1 VPLAFFHHA
10 LMHVQS
16 KQPLWLSATSKPGA
30 MSRFALV
37 GLSGLLVNQLLLWTQ
52 VEQLGLHYLLAAVAA
67 TQGSTIWNFALTE
80 RWVYP
85 RRRAGRRPFRFLAFA
100 LVNNSTLL
108 LRLPLMAVLTSVKG
122 MHYLASNLL
131 TLMLLFLC
139 RFLISDR
146 FIWKPS
152 KPVRAVP
159 GLIDLDQ
166 PQPSRGP
173 ARRTTTT
180 TSGSGPRRHRYDV
193 GGFVAI
199 DSAVPLRE
207 LAHFQRPELGR
218 PADIVVGV
226 GLVGDQRPRWRPVVT
241 HAPEFVSYQE
251 HLGRLGANFR
261 LDFTDHIRVTVG
273 PLLACSPHVVY
284 TNVIEALL
292 RFVLVSQ
299 GRILLHSATL
309 ELDGCGVMLTART
322 DTGKTGTILRLLRE
336 HHGRFLSDDMTIVEP
351 DGLAYCY
358 PKPLTISAH
367 TLRAVNPDAL
377 RRHEHLK
384 LAVQSRLHSKS
395 GRSVGSRLADLNLPI
410 MALNAVTQAIVP
422 PPKYMVDRLVA
433 CQFAASTR
441 VRELFVIQRGPTA
454 MQELDPDQAIDILLE
469 NTDDAYGFPPFR
481 YFAPAIA
488 IGGEDYPRLRE
499 RERELVAKFL
509 ADVRVR
515 RLARDDFSWA
525 DAIPEL
531 VAQDA
536 WLDRGWTA

>member
-1 VPLAFFHHA
+1 MA
-10 LMHVQS
+10 
-16 KQPLWLSATSKPGA
+16 
-30 MSRFALV
+30 RFALV
-37 GLSGLLVNQLLLWTQ
+37 GLSGLLVNQLLLWAQ
-52 VEQLGLHYLLAAVAA
+52 VERLHWHYLAAAVVA
-67 TQGSTIWNFALTE
+67 TQGSTAWNFALTE

-85 RRRAGRRPFRFLAFA
+85 NRRAGRRPLRYLAFA

-108 LRLPLMAVLTSVKG
+108 LRLPVMAVLTSFNGV
-122 MHYLASNLL
+122 HYLASNLV
-131 TLMLLFLC
+131 TLVLLFLC
-139 RFLISDR
+139 RFLVSDR
-146 FIWKPS
+146 LIWKPA
-152 KPVRAVP
+152 KAFRGVP
-159 GLIDLDQ
+159 ELVDLVE
-166 PQPSRGP
+166 RGTGVP
-173 ARRTTTT
+173 ALRTTGS
-180 TSGSGPRRHRYDV
+180 SGRRHHYDV

-207 LAHFQRPELGR
+207 LAHFQRAELDR
-218 PADIVVGV
+218 PADITVRVGMV
-226 GLVGDQRPRWRPVVT
+226 GHRPRLRPVVT

-251 HLGRLGANFR
+251 HLGWLGANFR
-261 LDFTDHIRVTVG
+261 LDFADRIDVTVG

-336 HHGRFLSDDMTIVEP
+336 RSGRFLSDDMTIVEP
-351 DGLAYCY
+351 DGIAHCY

-367 TLRAVNPDAL
+367 TLRAVNQQAL
-377 RRHEHLK
+377 SRREQLK
-384 LAVQSRLHSKS
+384 LAVQSRLHSRG
-395 GRSVGSRLADLNLPI
+395 GRQVGSRLADMNLPI

-422 PPKYMVDRLVA
+422 PPKYMVDRLVP
-433 CQFAASTR
+433 CEFATSTQ
-441 VRELFVIQRGPTA
+441 VRELFVIERGPYA
-454 MQELDPDQAIDILLE
+454 MEELDHDRAIDIMLE

-488 IGGEDYPRLRE
+488 IGGEDYARLRE

-531 VAQDA
+531 VAPREDA
-536 WLDRGWTA
+536 WFDQGWTA

>member
-1 VPLAFFHHA
+1 
-10 LMHVQS
+10 M
-16 KQPLWLSATSKPGA
+16 G
-30 MSRFALV
+30 RFALV
-37 GLSGLLVNQLLLWTQ
+37 GLSGLVVNQLLLWGQ
-52 VEQLGLHYLLAAVAA
+52 VERLGFHYLAAAVVA
-67 TQGSTIWNFALTE
+67 TQGSTLWNFALTE
-80 RWVYP
+80 RFVYP
-85 RRRAGRRPFRFLAFA
+85 RRRGGRQPLRFLAFA
-100 LVNNSTLL
+100 LVNNSTLV
-108 LRLPLMAVLTSVKG
+108 LRLPIMAVLTSVRG
-122 MHYLASNLL
+122 MHYLASNVV
-131 TLMLLFLC
+131 TLGLLFLC

-146 FIWKPS
+146 FIWKPA
-152 KPVRAVP
+152 RAVKVVP
-159 GLIDLDQ
+159 NLVELVQ
-166 PQPSRGP
+166 RRP
-173 ARRTTTT
+173 AVPAVRRTAART
-180 TSGSGPRRHRYDV
+180 GRRHRYDV

-199 DSAVPLRE
+199 DSAVALRE
-207 LAHFQRPELGR
+207 LAHFERAELER
-218 PADIVVGV
+218 RADIVVGV
-226 GLVGDQRPRWRPVVT
+226 GMVGHHRPRLRPVVT

-261 LDFTDHIRVTVG
+261 LDFTDQINVTVG
-273 PLLACSPHVVY
+273 PLLAHSPHVVY

-336 HHGRFLSDDMTIVEP
+336 RSGRFLSDDMTIVEP
-351 DGLAYCY
+351 DGLAFCY

-367 TLRAVNPDAL
+367 TLRAVNQDAL
-377 RRHEHLK
+377 RRREHLK

-395 GRSVGSRLADLNLPI
+395 GRSVGSRLAELNLPI

-422 PPKYMVDRLVA
+422 PPKYMVDRLVP
-433 CQFAASTR
+433 CEFAASTR
-441 VRELFVIQRGPTA
+441 VRELFVIERGPAA
-454 MQELDPDQAIDILLE
+454 MEELDHDRAIDIMLE

-488 IGGEDYPRLRE
+488 IGGEDYPALRE

-531 VAQDA
+531 VAGREDDWFGQ
-536 WLDRGWTA
+536 GWTA

>member
-10 LMHVQS
+10 LKQAQS
-16 KQPLWLSATSKPGA
+16 KRSIWLSVDSKPGA
-30 MSRFALV
+30 MGRFAAV
-37 GLSGLLVNQLLLWTQ
+37 GLSGLLVNQLLLWAQ
-52 VEQLGLHYLLAAVAA
+52 VEGLRIHYLAAAVVA
-67 TQGSTIWNFALTE
+67 TQGSTIWNFVLTE

-85 RRRAGRRPFRFLAFA
+85 QRRSGHRPIRFLTFA

-108 LRLPLMAVLTSVKG
+108 LRLPVMAVLTSING
-122 MHYLASNLL
+122 MHYLASNLITL
-131 TLMLLFLC
+131 TLLFLC

-146 FIWKPS
+146 LIWRPAKAI
-152 KPVRAVP
+152 RAVP
-159 GLIDLDQ
+159 ELVDLVED
-166 PQPSRGP
+166 RP
-173 ARRTTTT
+173 AAPAVAVAADV
-180 TSGSGPRRHRYDV
+180 GRRHRYNV
-193 GGFVAI
+193 AGFVAI

-207 LAHFQRPELGR
+207 LAHFERAELER
-218 PADIVVGV
+218 QADIVVDV
-226 GLVGDQRPRWRPVVT
+226 GLVGRHRPRLRPVVT

-261 LDFTDHIRVTVG
+261 LDFADRIDVTVG

-284 TNVIEALL
+284 TNVVEALL

-336 HHGRFLSDDMTIVEP
+336 RSGRFLSDDMTIVES
-351 DGLAYCY
+351 DGLAFCY

-367 TLRAVNPDAL
+367 TLRAVNQDAL
-377 RRHEHLK
+377 RRREHLK
-384 LAVQSRLHSKS
+384 LAIQSRLHSKS
-395 GRSVGSRLADLNLPI
+395 GRSAGSRLAEMNLPI

-422 PPKYMVDRLVA
+422 PPKYMVDRLVP
-433 CQFAASTR
+433 CEFAASTR
-441 VRELFVIQRGPTA
+441 VKELFVIERGPSA
-454 MQELDPDQAIDILLE
+454 MEELDHDRAIDIMLE

-481 YFAPAIA
+481 FFAPAIA
-488 IGGEDYPRLRE
+488 IGGEDYGRLRE
-499 RERELVAKFL
+499 RERELVSKFL
-509 ADVRVR
+509 NDVRVR

-531 VAQDA
+531 VSSREGA
-536 WLDRGWTA
+536 WFDQGWTA